1 MHWKYNVRN
10 THVIFENLN
19 RITNLTGRDIYFF
32 FKGILKLLEQISLL
46 KGVSK
51 KIKSLYCEA
60 LKFTVTEAS
69 LLGAKSRR
77 NNSSITFFREVGH
90 HLYIT
95 EYKFGNTNARSSA
108 ATISINS

>member
-1 MHWKYNVRN
+1 MLEIIY
-10 THVIFENLN
+10 VIFENLN
-19 RITNLTGRDIYFF
+19 HTNLTGRDIHFF
-32 FKGILKLLEQISLL
+32 FKKTLMLLEQINLL
-46 KGVSK
+46 KEISK
-51 KIKSLYCEA
+51 KTRSLHCEV

-69 LLGAKSRR
+69 LFGAKSRR

-95 EYKFGNTNARSSA
+95 VYKFGNTNARSSA